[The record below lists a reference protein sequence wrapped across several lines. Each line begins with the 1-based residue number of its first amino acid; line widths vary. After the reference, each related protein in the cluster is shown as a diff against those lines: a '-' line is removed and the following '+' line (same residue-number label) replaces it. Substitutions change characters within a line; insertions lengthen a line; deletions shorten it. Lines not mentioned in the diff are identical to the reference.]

1 MILVT
6 THGEVVESQ
15 QLVYAYLMINF
26 DVSFFNLIVP
36 ERANVPPAIV
46 IVAECKLVANSI
58 LYSFLDLDVAT
69 ANWHLKGLGVRR
81 PKQVLAHEVFLVTAL
96 RHCNDPLL
104 IISYYYGHKRLCR
117 LNIRLLNHILEYRV
131 IFFETAHVT

>member
-6 THGEVVESQ
+6 THGEVVQSQ

-69 ANWHLKGLGVRR
+69 ANWHLKGLGVGR

-104 IISYYYGHKRLCR
+104 IIRYYYGHQRLRR
-117 LNIRLLNHILEYRV
+117 LNLRLLNHILEY
-131 IFFETAHVT
+131 